1 MRTGIIKQECFAYF
15 FQTFKKYLLSIYY
28 VPSTIENAEVSMVSS
43 KSPAGLWSPD
53 DKSVNKDID

>member
-1 MRTGIIKQECFAYF
+1 MSGLSCLSYL
-15 FQTFKKYLLSIYY
+15 FKKYLLSIYY
-28 VPSTIENAEVSMVSS
+28 VPSTIENAEVTMVSS